1 MKNKKIII
9 TLSMIFILLTMGIGG
24 HSYAKYISQVKG
36 NGTMTVAKWSFKANE
51 TTQQFE
57 TIKLM
62 QTVNEETLTAG
73 KVAPGT
79 SGRFTIKI
87 DGTGSEVGIR
97 YTVNFIN
104 EKNKPTN
111 VKFKYNGTEYKSLS
125 ELNDI
130 IKGDISVSKNQIR
143 LIYIDWSWPYETGTG
158 TVMTNAD
165 KTDTQEG
172 LNPLDYTFDIVVKGT
187 QIRI

>member
-1 MKNKKIII
+1 
-9 TLSMIFILLTMGIGG
+9 MGHPHLIGIRKQEG
-24 HSYAKYISQVKG
+24 IAHIHVRR
-36 NGTMTVAKWSFKANE
+36 V
-51 TTQQFE
+51 
-57 TIKLM
+57 LH
-62 QTVNEETLTAG
+62 
-73 KVAPGT
+73 
-79 SGRFTIKI
+79 
-87 DGTGSEVGIR
+87 DGTELAADIADGLRNLHHQGIDFIR
-97 YTVNFIN
+97 KRQGFYSSLRHNHPLNFITNRAAGQPPN

-187 QIRI
+187 QVRI